1 MKRFASVLALATM
14 LVIATV
20 AQAAAAAAATRPD
33 DRAVHGPAVAGS
45 ETTAVTRPDDRAWRG
60 VGVAPGAEAAA
71 AAVAAPTMDTSGG
84 FNWAD
89 AGVGAAVAGL
99 VVLLAVGAAF
109 AVRRQRVPA
118 T

>member
-1 MKRFASVLALATM
+1 MKRFASVLALATV

-45 ETTAVTRPDDRAWRG
+45 ETTARNAPRRPRMARRRCRARG
-60 VGVAPGAEAAA
+60 RGCRCGGGCS
-71 AAVAAPTMDTSGG
+71 DGGHKRG

-89 AGVGAAVAGL
+89 AGVGAAAAAL